1 MKKVI
6 CFVIMIMLLFCSCS
20 PSTEDLW
27 QEQYDLGMRYLSN
40 GEYEEA
46 ILAFNAAIEIEAKRY
61 EAYISL
67 ADVYIELE
75 QYDMAIKVLE
85 DAIGEIGEIEV
96 LLNALTELSAKIV
109 PDESAETIKE
119 GIKINAISGTLDLSN
134 ITYSYLPDKTLV
146 DMDAGEKVLASGG
159 AERVGAAKSSFY
171 HKNHVTGQSLRKDAV
186 FPTHGEAISAML
198 TALLDGCIF
207 SLKDI
212 SCVGFKVVH
221 AKGVTGV
228 QYLTEDVLQAMA
240 DFNSVAPAHNP
251 PYIAAIRQ
259 FAALMP
265 DTPLIGAFETAFHA
279 QMPPEAYLY
288 PIPLEL
294 SKQHAIRRYGFHG
307 ASLEYLSSWTS
318 EAMGR
323 QDLKLV
329 CCHLGGSGSLCAVKN
344 GISIDTTMGMG
355 LQCGVL
361 QNNRI
366 GDMDPYIIFHL
377 VEECGMTLN
386 DVKTMLQTKSGLYGM
401 SGGISNDLR
410 DIEEAAVAGNTDC
423 QNAVKAYSYHIKKYI
438 GAYTAAMGGL
448 DAVVFG
454 GGIGRNSAS
463 VRALALEGLEC
474 LGVKLDMDKN
484 ANAKGGDDISASD
497 SRVRIYVVD
506 TNEEIIVA
514 RKAKCLLESSLE
526 G

>member
-1 MKKVI
+1 MNILI
-6 CFVIMIMLLFCSCS
+6 CNVGSTSLKYQLFK
-20 PSTEDLW
+20 
-27 QEQYDLGMRYLSN
+27 M
-40 GEYEEA
+40 
-46 ILAFNAAIEIEAKRY
+46 
-61 EAYISL
+61 
-67 ADVYIELE
+67 
-75 QYDMAIKVLE
+75 
-85 DAIGEIGEIEV
+85 
-96 LLNALTELSAKIV
+96 
-109 PDESAETIKE
+109 DEFET
-119 GIKINAISGTLDLSN
+119 
-134 ITYSYLPDKTLV
+134 
-146 DMDAGEKVLASGG
+146 VLASGG
-159 AERVGAAKSSFY
+159 AERVGASKSVFY
-171 HKNHVTGQSLRKDAV
+171 HKNNKTGESVRFDDS

-198 TALLDGCIF
+198 NHLLNGCI
-207 SLKDI
+207 SSMEEI

-259 FAALMP
+259 FAELMP
-265 DTPLIGAFETAFHA
+265 NTPLIGSFETAFHA

-307 ASLEYLSSWTS
+307 ASLEYLSTWT
-318 EAMGR
+318 AQKMGR

-329 CCHLGGSGSLCAVKN
+329 CCHLGGSGSLCAVKD

-377 VEECGMTLN
+377 VEECGMELN
-386 DVKTMLQTKSGLYGM
+386 EVKTMLQTKSGLYGM
-401 SGGISNDLR
+401 SGFVSNDLR
-410 DIEEAAVAGNTDC
+410 DIQKAADAGNTDC
-423 QNAVKAYSYHIKKYI
+423 QNAVKAYSYGIKKYI
-438 GAYTAAMGGL
+438 GAYTAAMGGV
-448 DAVVFG
+448 DAIVFG

-463 VRALALEGLEC
+463 VRAQSLEGLEC
-474 LGVKLDMDKN
+474 LGVKLDTNKN
-484 ANAKGGDDISASD
+484 RNAKGGDDISAGD
-497 SRVRIYVVD
+497 SRVRIFVVD

-514 RKAKCLLESSLE
+514 RKAKALLEQQ
-526 G
+526 